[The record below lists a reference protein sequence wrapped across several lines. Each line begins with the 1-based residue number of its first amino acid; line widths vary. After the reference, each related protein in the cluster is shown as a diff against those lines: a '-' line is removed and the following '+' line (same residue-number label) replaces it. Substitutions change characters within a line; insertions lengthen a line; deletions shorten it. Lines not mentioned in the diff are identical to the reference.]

1 MNVEEKEKESA
12 WYVMQVATGREHQ
25 TIRLMESVLEEGILK
40 KCFVPMRKRTRK
52 RQGKITNIT
61 ERLFPGYVFLITE
74 KPLTLYRVLKEIPTL
89 TKLLGNCEEL
99 YTPLS
104 EKDIRLLQQLKDWE
118 RTPERE
124 APAVE
129 LSRIAVEEGKQITI
143 MSGPLKNLEGL
154 IKKVD
159 LHKRIAVVEVEFM
172 GQKSQIHLGI
182 EMVSKPMNGGE
193 PE

>member
-1 MNVEEKEKESA
+1 MNEEEKEKESA
-12 WYVMQVATGREHQ
+12 WYVMQVATGREQQ
-25 TIRLMESVLEEGILK
+25 TIRLMEAVLEEGILK
-40 KCFVPMRKRTRK
+40 RCFVPMRKRTRK
-52 RQGKITNIT
+52 CQGKITNIT

-74 KPLTLYRVLKEIPTL
+74 KPLTLYLELKGIPTL
-89 TKLLGNCEEL
+89 MKLLGNCEEL

-118 RTPERE
+118 KTPEKE

-182 EMVSKPMNGGE
+182 EMVQEKGNKSK
-193 PE
+193 